1 MKLFAALLATG
12 LAAVSVAFRSAPPAA
27 ATAAPPKE
35 YVITN
40 YGASTD
46 STQLNTKAIQQ
57 AIDKASAAGGGTVV
71 VPKGVFLSGAL
82 FFKPKTQLRL
92 LAGAKLKGSDNI
104 ADYPLIPSRM
114 EGQKLDYYAALVNA
128 TKVNDFKITGPG
140 IIDGN
145 GLKFWKGFWAH
156 RDSMS
161 KAGKSSTNLEV
172 HRPRLLFIWSCDNV
186 TIRDVKMRNAG
197 FWTTHLYQCNN
208 VLIEG
213 CDIRSPFR
221 PVKAPSTDGIDIDVC
236 RKITIRNCYISVN
249 DDGIAIKGGKGPTA
263 QQLPENGPIEDVL
276 IENCTF
282 GEVHAA
288 LTCGSECIHANRIT
302 MRNCK
307 MDNDRPVLLFKM
319 RPDTYQVYENITID
333 GITGKCGTLVT
344 LSPWTQFFNMAGSA
358 STPFGTIRDIRIT
371 NVNVQCRELAML
383 AGNPTDKV
391 SNIVF
396 KNVTATSPKA
406 TFTNKYPSI
415 AFDHVTLN
423 GAPVHAVKASDI
435 PAEPS
440 KALQPD

>member
-12 LAAVSVAFRSAPPAA
+12 LAAFSVAFRSAPPVAH
-27 ATAAPPKE
+27 AAPPKE
-35 YVITN
+35 YVITKF
-40 YGASTD
+40 GASLD

-92 LAGAKLKGSDNI
+92 LAGARLKGSDNI

-140 IIDGN
+140 LIDGN
-145 GLKFWKGFWAH
+145 GLKYWKGFWAH

-161 KAGKSSTNLEV
+161 KAGKYATNLEV
-172 HRPRLLFIWSCDNV
+172 HRPRLLFIWGCDNV
-186 TIRDVKMRNAG
+186 VIKDVKMRNAG

-221 PVKAPSTDGIDIDVC
+221 PVKAPSTDGVDIDVC
-236 RKITIRNCYISVN
+236 HKVTIRNCYISVN

-288 LTCGSECIHANRIT
+288 LTCGSECLHANRIV
-302 MRNCK
+302 MRNCQ

-319 RPDTYQVYENITID
+319 RPDTYQVYENITLD

-358 STPFGTIRDIRIT
+358 EKPFGTIRNIRIA

-383 AGNPTDKV
+383 AGNPTDQV

-396 KNVTATSPKA
+396 KNVTATSTKP
-406 TFTNKYPSI
+406 TFTNKYP
-415 AFDHVTLN
+415 AVVFNHVTLN
-423 GAPVHAVKASDI
+423 GAPVQATKADT
-435 PAEPS
+435 PAGP
-440 KALQPD
+440 AQPLQPD